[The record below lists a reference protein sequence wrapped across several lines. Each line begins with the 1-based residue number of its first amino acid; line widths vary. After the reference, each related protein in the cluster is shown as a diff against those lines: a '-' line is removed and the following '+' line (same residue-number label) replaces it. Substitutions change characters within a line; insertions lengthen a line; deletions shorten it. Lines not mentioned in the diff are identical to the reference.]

1 MIHARKMVLVSPEE
15 ASRLR
20 EDDSPQPIET
30 AGSLNVLD
38 TEMRQILEAPGQ
50 TDHEKWTLYRQVLLK
65 FMGKLREKKQTQE
78 EIDDGGLGD
87 EQPQLAPQLAP
98 QRATPSSFDAYNSD
112 LVESFETE
120 RLRNKARVLINL
132 LRRNKNIMWDSS
144 GDVSIGGAAVP
155 SSFAELLR
163 GVLTARKADRPLGW
177 GPFHDL
183 LLRMNVPSTY
193 IGRIRPAK
201 PQKSPRIKI
210 QKKKTNEAKTLSK
223 WRPY

>member
-20 EDDSPQPIET
+20 DNDSPQPIET

-65 FMGKLREKKQTQE
+65 FMGKLREKNQTQE
-78 EIDDGGLGD
+78 EIDDNGLGS
-87 EQPQLAPQLAP
+87 EPPQMEP
-98 QRATPSSFDAYNSD
+98 QRRPPSSYDVYNSD
-112 LVESFETE
+112 LVESFETD

-132 LRRNKNIMWDSS
+132 LRRNKNITWDSS

-155 SSFAELLR
+155 ASFAELLR